1 MSGDLIIR
9 PLASLEE
16 YQACADFQEEIW
28 GRGFSEKVS
37 AAILMIANRL
47 GGIAAGA
54 FDEAGRL
61 QGFVFGLTGVLDGRL
76 IHWSDMLAV
85 RDDGRDRGIGTRLK
99 RYQRDLLLSRGIRE
113 MRWTFDPLQGR
124 NAHVNFSKL
133 GVICREYSENL
144 YGETDSPLHRG
155 IGTDRLVALWLMDS
169 LRVLSRLG
177 GERPPAV
184 DLAAAARTLPVE
196 RTGGFPVPGAP
207 RLGLRDPQI
216 LIPVPAVVEEVMRRD
231 LSLAVQWRE
240 TTRAVFVHYFSRG
253 YEAREFFRGEEV
265 SYYLLRGSGSAAD
278 PAPGESPG

>member
-1 MSGDLIIR
+1 MCDDLIIR
-9 PLASLEE
+9 PFATLEE

-54 FDEAGRL
+54 FDEAGEL
-61 QGFVFGLTGVLDGRL
+61 QGFVFGLTGVVEGRP

-99 RYQRDLLLSRGIRE
+99 RYQRDLLLGRGIRE

-124 NAHVNFSKL
+124 NAHVNFFKL
-133 GVICREYSENL
+133 GIICREYAQNL

-169 LRVLSRLG
+169 PRVLSRLG
-177 GERPPAV
+177 GEGPAEV
-184 DLAAAARTLPVE
+184 DLAAVARALSVE
-196 RTGGFPVPGAP
+196 RMAGLPVPGP
-207 RLGLRDPQI
+207 PHLGLQDPEI

-231 LSLAVQWRE
+231 LPLAVRWRE
-240 TTRAVFVHYFSRG
+240 ATREVFVHYFSRG
-253 YEAREFFRGEEV
+253 YEAREFLRGKEV
-265 SYYLLRGSGSAAD
+265 SHYLLRGPGSAAD
-278 PAPGESPG
+278 PVPGESSG

>member
-1 MSGDLIIR
+1 MCDDLTIR
-9 PLASLEE
+9 PFASLEE

-54 FDEAGRL
+54 FDEAGEL
-61 QGFVFGLTGVLDGRL
+61 QGFVFGLTGVVEGRP

-85 RDDGRDRGIGTRLK
+85 RDVGRDRGLGTRLK
-99 RYQRDLLLSRGIRE
+99 RYQRDLLLGRGIRE

-124 NAHVNFSKL
+124 NAHVNFCKL
-133 GVICREYSENL
+133 GIICREYAENL

-169 LRVLSRLG
+169 PRVVARLS
-177 GERPPAV
+177 GERFPDV
-184 DLAAAARTLPVE
+184 DLAAVVRALPVE
-196 RTGGFPVPGAP
+196 RMGGFPVPGAP
-207 RLGLRDPQI
+207 HLGLQDPLI
-216 LIPVPAVVEEVMRRD
+216 LISVPAVVEEVMRRD
-231 LSLAVQWRE
+231 LSLAVRWRE
-240 TTRAVFVHYFSRG
+240 ATRAAFVHYLSRG

-265 SYYLLRGSGSAAD
+265 SNYLLRGPGSSTD
-278 PAPGESPG
+278 PVPGESSG